1 MARFG
6 LIGNP
11 ISHSK
16 SPSLFVAAYGG
27 NDSYELIETPSFE
40 DSLETFLKED
50 FRGINVTSP
59 YKDLI
64 MDHVSCPDRVSSLL
78 GSANVVIKGGRR
90 EDGTCELFSYNTDY
104 FGVKNT
110 IQEFLQNNPGH
121 KCVADKIVQNAMVVG
136 AGGAGKAAALAMK
149 DLGYNVCL
157 VNRSAGKVAEYAA
170 QIGAEYVPL
179 DKIAECAVKADIIVY
194 ALSFMVDGLQDV
206 DLSGKIIFEANYAH
220 PVLAPQCGVE
230 CGCYLEGR
238 LWLYHQAVPAFEL
251 FVGKTPDLDAMR
263 KMMGIE

>member
-16 SPSLFVAAYGG
+16 SPSLFAAAYHGE
-27 NDSYELIETPSFE
+27 DTYELIEAPSFE
-40 DSLETFLKED
+40 ESLEKFLSGDYK
-50 FRGINVTSP
+50 GINVTSP

-64 MDHVSCPDRVSSLL
+64 MNHVSCPDRVSSLL
-78 GSANVVIKGGRR
+78 GSANVVIKGNRT
-90 EDGTCELFSYNTDY
+90 EDKSHELFSYNTDY

-121 KCVADKIVQNAMVVG
+121 KCVAGKILQNAMVVG

-149 DLGYNVCL
+149 DLGYSVFL
-157 VNRSAGKVAEYAA
+157 VNRSAGKVAEYAEK
-170 QIGAEYVPL
+170 IGAEYVPL
-179 DKIAECAVKADIIVY
+179 DKISQYAEKSEIIVY
-194 ALSFMVDGLQDV
+194 ALSFMADGLKGV

-230 CGCYLEGR
+230 SGCYLEGR

-251 FVGKTPDLDAMR
+251 FVGKTPDLLAMR
-263 KMMGIE
+263 KIMGIE

>member
-16 SPSLFVAAYGG
+16 SPSLFAAAYHGG
-27 NDSYELIETPSFE
+27 DSYELIEAPSFE
-40 DSLETFLKED
+40 ESLQKFTD
-50 FRGINVTSP
+50 GDYRGINITSP

-64 MDHVSCPDRVSSLL
+64 MNHVSCPDRVSSLL

-90 EDGTCELFSYNTDY
+90 EDGTYELFSYNTDY

-110 IQEFLQNNPGH
+110 VQEFIQNNPQHRCIAGNTL
-121 KCVADKIVQNAMVVG
+121 QNAMVVG

-149 DLGYNVCL
+149 DLGYNVFL

-170 QIGAEYVPL
+170 KIGAEYVSL
-179 DKIAECAVKADIIVY
+179 DKISECAEKSDIIVY
-194 ALSFMVDGLQDV
+194 ALSFMVDGLKGV
-206 DLSGKIIFEANYAH
+206 DLSGKIILEANYAR

-230 CGCYLEGR
+230 SGCYLEGR

-251 FVGKTPDLDAMR
+251 FVGKTPDLAAMR
-263 KMMGIE
+263 KIMGIE

>member
-16 SPSLFVAAYGG
+16 SPSLFAAAYDGE
-27 NDSYELIETPSFE
+27 DSYELIEAPSFE
-40 DSLETFLKED
+40 DSFQKFLNGD

-64 MDHVSCPDRVSSLL
+64 MQYVSCPDRVSSLL
-78 GSANVVIKGGRR
+78 CSANVVVKGDNG
-90 EDGTCELFSYNTDY
+90 ELHSYNTDY

-110 IQEFLQNNPGH
+110 IAEFLENNPTH
-121 KCVADKIVQNAMVVG
+121 KCVSGKKLQSAMVVG
-136 AGGAGKAAALAMK
+136 AGGAGKAAALAMR
-149 DLGYNVCL
+149 DLGYKVYI
-157 VNRSAGKVAEYAA
+157 VNRSAGKVAEYAS

-179 DKIAECAVKADIIVY
+179 DKIAEYTPKSDIIVY
-194 ALSFMVDGLQDV
+194 ALSFMVDGLNGV

-220 PVLAPQCGVE
+220 PVLAPQCGIE
-230 CGCYLEGR
+230 SGCYLDGR

-251 FVGKTPDLDAMR
+251 FVGKTPDLAAMR
-263 KMMGIE
+263 KIMGIE